1 MSYEIMDSD
10 LFHNEYSKM
19 LAEKYGYK
27 DWMISRFLNFVPDT
41 ESLLEYVE
49 NNRSH
54 NFEYIRA
61 NNLKIES
68 QELKRRLTEKG
79 YWVRDTILKEVFMV
93 EKTKDDTN
101 STKESRKNI
110 GLPSVG
116 STLEY
121 LKGYYYIQDLSSC
134 IAVDELEINENSCL
148 TVLDMASSP
157 GGKTTF
163 MAQKMGNG
171 GKIIACEPNTK
182 RIPSLIFNLSRC
194 NVKNTSIFNIFGED
208 IGTLAIRF
216 DRILLDAPCTC
227 EGIITKDETRKKS
240 RNLKDIEI
248 CSNRQKKL
256 VRSALEVLKPSG
268 IMIYCT
274 CSFAPEENEMIIDDL
289 MRNNKDEDIELMP
302 LKYGVDGLT
311 EFDNHQFAKDISKT
325 RRLYPHIHNTNGF
338 YIAKLRKK

>member
-1 MSYEIMDSD
+1 MDSG
-10 LFHNEYSKM
+10 LFHSEYSEK

-49 NNRSH
+49 NNKSH
-54 NFEYIRA
+54 NLEYIRA

-68 QELKRRLTEKG
+68 QELKRRLIEKG
-79 YWVRDTILKEVFMV
+79 YGVKDTILKEVFMV
-93 EKTKDDTN
+93 EKTKDETN
-101 STKESRKNI
+101 STEESRKNI

-134 IAVDELEINENSCL
+134 MAVDELEVNENSCM

-171 GKIIACEPNTK
+171 GKIIACEPNPK

-208 IGTLAIRF
+208 IGKLAISF
-216 DRILLDAPCTC
+216 DRILLDAPCTLRRNNNKGRNK
-227 EGIITKDETRKKS
+227 EKKQKFKGY
-240 RNLKDIEI
+240 RNL
-248 CSNRQKKL
+248 QQQTKKT
-256 VRSALEVLKPSG
+256 SYA
-268 IMIYCT
+268 
-274 CSFAPEENEMIIDDL
+274 
-289 MRNNKDEDIELMP
+289 
-302 LKYGVDGLT
+302 
-311 EFDNHQFAKDISKT
+311 
-325 RRLYPHIHNTNGF
+325 RL
-338 YIAKLRKK
+338 